1 MVEPVKLD
9 QIDLKI
15 LSILHGHARVTNQEL
30 SERVGLS
37 PSPCLQR
44 VRKLEGAGLM
54 GPYLARLDLDRICRN
69 VVVIATVT
77 LRTHEHQDF
86 KAFEAAV
93 AALPE
98 VVECFKVSGSFDYFL
113 RFVCPDLARYHRW
126 GPLRARPGFQFSNV
140 GYDTNIFA
148 DTVNPVGDYT
158 ATLSPK
164 LAALAAFTEKRPS
177 RSDHLRGTD
186 YSPRCVSR
194 CPRIDR

>member
-1 MVEPVKLD
+1 VAEPVKLD

-15 LSILHGHARVTNQEL
+15 LSILQGNARVTNQEL

-113 RFVCPDLARYHRW
+113 RFVCPDLVRYH
-126 GPLRARPGFQFSNV
+126 L
-140 GYDTNIFA
+140 
-148 DTVNPVGDYT
+148 
-158 ATLSPK
+158 LSEE
-164 LAALAAFTEKRPS
+164 L
-177 RSDHLRGTD
+177 LRGGPGIAQLSSHVVLD
-186 YSPRCVSR
+186 RSKEFSGYSLSHLV
-194 CPRIDR
+194 